1 MRTVISNFK
10 HTWNDAHFKVN
21 EIKSFKGES
30 SVSIRKGKKIVAY
43 DYAISLSWQVDM
55 TDKDGKS
62 IANCTGTYDLPEVSN
77 EESMDNWEIRVQYQQ
92 DEQNL
97 KACLDQFIKGFAT
110 KALREAIQKEF
121 VEELL
126 KK

>member
-1 MRTVISNFK
+1 VWNTNSYHWEEKSVNKWAEEQMRTLISNFK

-62 IANCTGTYDLPEVSN
+62 IANCTGTYELPEVSN
-77 EESMDNWEIRVQYQQ
+77 EESMDNWEIRVQY
-92 DEQNL
+92 
-97 KACLDQFIKGFAT
+97 
-110 KALREAIQKEF
+110 
-121 VEELL
+121 
-126 KK
+126 